1 MNTDN
6 LNNLSE
12 LDQMI
17 LNATSL
23 ATSEETTKC
32 KNDSSAMQTCNYKG
46 KNKSESF
53 ILQYVLLFNLYFI
66 NSYDTNHD
74 SYT

>member
-17 LNATSL
+17 HDPTSL
-23 ATSEETTKC
+23 ATSEETRKC

-53 ILQYVLLFNLYFI
+53 ILQYLLLLNI
-66 NSYDTNHD
+66 
-74 SYT
+74 